1 MTRST
6 RWSGPASAVG
16 LDLSPVETAA
26 SETRPAT
33 PAVIGTRSLD
43 IGYSMLQGDREAGI
57 LCAVQ
62 LPS

>member
-6 RWSGPASAVG
+6 RWPGPAPALG

-26 SETRPAT
+26 SETRPVT
-33 PAVIGTRSLD
+33 PAVIGARSLD
-43 IGYSMLQGDREAGI
+43 IGYSMLQGGRETSI

-62 LPS
+62 VPS